1 MIFLINFKTV
11 KTRDQSPQR
20 SQTLT
25 LNHSR
30 SQEPLRG
37 QERERSNTHPEFSL
51 PISSEGRASPVGP
64 VSINENQPRDPI
76 LDSKKPSTVAIVDE
90 PHSSA
95 PIPPAPL
102 IIPSRSESL
111 PSAATSSP
119 PTTYPSPQSAITPT
133 TRPLHLNPKVSPD
146 HIAPPIRP
154 SISNPVSSMSSSS
167 NTPLVQHSEPRSFA
181 TNGGSNANNKAS
193 APPVALSTSF
203 LAPHS
208 RVASRESRISL
219 PDEARRYLENYPD
232 SPLSS
237 PHANATGSEEW
248 SQTQTQPQGVNGTRA
263 LSQVPEEGL
272 SRSSDNSPRPFLEL
286 ETTDDSGS
294 ERRRSEETRLH
305 DTESTLDS
313 LATEETAVDLAYA
326 SKRSDGLGSNQ
337 WGQTPKAR
345 TTTSFDQF
353 PLPPSALA
361 TSTSSM
367 RGPTSPTSAYPGST
381 SQSSLS
387 LPANVSFGSSNSTL
401 AVDNGNNMTKRNAP
415 RPDSF
420 LTPVNPPAATFRQM
434 PLLNTDL
441 KTATIDIAGSHI
453 RANEKG
459 REVLSFVIT
468 VNVVGKDPWQ
478 VRVLQPHQKCDCF
491 ESTNAYKRSK
501 SSIRMC

>member
-1 MIFLINFKTV
+1 M
-11 KTRDQSPQR
+11 
-20 SQTLT
+20 
-25 LNHSR
+25 
-30 SQEPLRG
+30 
-37 QERERSNTHPEFSL
+37 
-51 PISSEGRASPVGP
+51 
-64 VSINENQPRDPI
+64 
-76 LDSKKPSTVAIVDE
+76 
-90 PHSSA
+90 
-95 PIPPAPL
+95 
-102 IIPSRSESL
+102 
-111 PSAATSSP
+111 
-119 PTTYPSPQSAITPT
+119 
-133 TRPLHLNPKVSPD
+133 
-146 HIAPPIRP
+146 RP
-154 SISNPVSSMSSSS
+154 SVSNPVSSTSSSS
-167 NTPLVQHSEPRSFA
+167 NTPLVQHSEPRAFA
-181 TNGGSNANNKAS
+181 TNGGLNANNKAS

-203 LAPHS
+203 LVPHS

-232 SPLSS
+232 SPLPS
-237 PHANATGSEEW
+237 PHANVTGSEGW
-248 SQTQTQPQGVNGTRA
+248 SQAQSQPQPQVTNGARS

-326 SKRSDGLGSNQ
+326 SKRADGLGSSQ

-353 PLPPSALA
+353 PLPPALA

-478 VRVLQPHQKCDCF
+478 VRVLQPHQNVICF